1 MLAFG
6 GGVLLAAVALILVP
20 EGSQRLGIWEA
31 TGIFVAGGTAFML
44 FDRVFAMRRTPASNL
59 MAALLDFAP
68 ESIALCALISS
79 NPSLGAMLA
88 FFIGLQ
94 NLPEGFNAYREMTH
108 LGRMKIARVLWI
120 LIAAAL
126 IGPIC
131 GMLGFFNY
139 RMSLQ

>member
-1 MLAFG
+1 VLAFG